1 MSDGSHFLDNCPH
14 CPGHAA
20 YGVMFYIF
28 LPDHTEVKYGE
39 RALRP
44 AISQQIL
51 NELLLRARFCTGW
64 LSSLSLTHT
73 RPPQPLSVT
82 SHHPSVLCL
91 GLLPSPGNYRPCL
104 SIYSLHYI
112 MHPPKRRDSELF
124 PPRSREGFET
134 DSEKSNSLLQVLL

>member
-1 MSDGSHFLDNCPH
+1 MSYGSHFLDNCPH
-14 CPGHAA
+14 CPGHDA

-64 LSSLSLTHT
+64 VSSLSLTHT
-73 RPPQPLSVT
+73 CSSAAPCYLSPPQCALFGPPALPRELQAQSKHLFIPL
-82 SHHPSVLCL
+82 HHA
-91 GLLPSPGNYRPCL
+91 
-104 SIYSLHYI
+104 
-112 MHPPKRRDSELF
+112 PPKRRDSELF

-134 DSEKSNSLLQVLL
+134 NSEKLNSLLQVLL